1 METVR
6 NGTPGL
12 KGRAIAGPHDYDQIR
27 GVVERGKLRV
37 RDFYADLD
45 AHLAD
50 VPFVASEQFS
60 AADITALVTVD
71 LRQRQ
76 SASQYPRTTK
86 PRGAGTSPFLR
97 VLALLPN
104 SRCAGRREL
113 GAACRRQAQLDECR
127 G

>member
-1 METVR
+1 MIR
-6 NGTPGL
+6 
-12 KGRAIAGPHDYDQIR
+12 IR

-71 LRQRQ
+71 FATKAITSR
-76 SASQYPRTTK
+76 YPRTTK
-86 PRGAGTSPFLR
+86 PRGSGTDPFLR
-97 VLALLPN
+97 VLACCRLIVVVPDDESWELPVGDKLSWGGTN
-104 SRCAGRREL
+104 VADKAR
-113 GAACRRQAQLDECR
+113 GASVDAMPATNRSN
-127 G
+127 

>member
-71 LRQRQ
+71 FATKAITSR
-76 SASQYPRTTK
+76 YPRTTK
-86 PRGAGTSPFLR
+86 PRGSGTSPFLR
-97 VLALLPN
+97 VLA
-104 SRCAGRREL
+104 
-113 GAACRRQAQLDECR
+113 AA
-127 G
+127 